1 MGTNAPVQFA
11 NAVIKV
17 DTVVVA
23 KVTSARRN
31 VSLTEVETTGAED
44 VSGILVDEQF
54 EPVSIGETVD
64 LEGIYVSGQGEAGP
78 DRLEPGQKA
87 LETAMEAGT
96 AVVLQ
101 VLDQHGGGYDYTGF
115 FTAYSESGAVKDVWK
130 FTASLRVNSK
140 SPVAP
145 T

>member
-1 MGTNAPVQFA
+1 MGVNSPVQFA
-11 NAVIKV
+11 NAVIKI

-31 VSLTEVETTGAED
+31 VSLQEVEVTGAED

-54 EPVSIGETVD
+54 EPVSIGETID
-64 LEGIYVSGQGEAGP
+64 IEGIYVSGAGEGTP
-78 DRLEPGQKA
+78 TRLEPGQED
-87 LETAMEAGT
+87 LEAAMEAGT

-101 VLDQHGGGYDYTGF
+101 VLDQNGAGFDYTGF
-115 FTAYSESGAVKDVWK
+115 FTSYSESGAVKDVWK
-130 FTASLRVNSK
+130 FSASLRVNSK
-140 SPVAP
+140 TTVGP